1 MLATLLLAA
10 TLAQAGPLA
19 MTDFVDSPQADRDD
33 VHFSAAAMSL
43 DLDADALLSRPDQQR
58 IVLSAMLCEARQRLA
73 DTETALAAG
82 LTRPLARAAIRAD
95 QEARAAAL
103 RLQVMALRPMAC
115 GHREVQRVAEC
126 LAPAAPAWCSANPDV
141 AAQVVAAERIAVTP

>member
-1 MLATLLLAA
+1 MLTTLLLAA

-19 MTDFVDSPQADRDD
+19 MADFVDSPAVDRDD
-33 VHFSAAAMSL
+33 VRFSAAAMSL

-73 DTETALAAG
+73 DTELALAAG

-95 QEARAAAL
+95 QEARAASL
-103 RLQVMALRPMAC
+103 RLQVMALCPMAC